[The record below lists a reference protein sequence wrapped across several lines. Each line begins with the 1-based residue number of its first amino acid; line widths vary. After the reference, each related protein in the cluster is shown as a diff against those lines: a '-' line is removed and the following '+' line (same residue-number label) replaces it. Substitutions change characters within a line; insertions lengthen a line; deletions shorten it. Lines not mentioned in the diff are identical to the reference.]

1 MSRRSPEVL
10 VPFLGLLYI
19 VLVLLYVVVST
30 NFSGFSLS
38 LIPLIALFLAGAY
51 GVWRRGRIGF
61 VGSLILSLVFL
72 GLFGI
77 MIFDALSAVTIPGE
91 FISVVTAVPI
101 LVAVLIYSILGLR
114 MVWSKGATP
123 KPPRMIP
130 ASSVVVLLVL
140 GFIFGGILIGLVAAQ
155 TETRL
160 LNSSTPADVTIV
172 AGAGNQGNPQYFTP
186 ANFTV
191 KVGVAVTW
199 VNHDGTAHTVTSKGS
214 NLFDSGNVRTGE
226 LYKYTFTQPGTYQYY
241 CTLHPWM
248 TGTIIVTSS

>member
-30 NFSGFSLS
+30 NCSGFSLS

-72 GLFGI
+72 GLFGV

-101 LVAVLIYSILGLR
+101 LLAVLVYSILGLR
-114 MVWSKGATP
+114 LVWRKGGP
-123 KPPRMIP
+123 SKPPRMIP

-140 GFIFGGILIGLVAAQ
+140 GFILGGIMIGLIVAQ
-155 TETRL
+155 TEARIL
-160 LNSSTPADVTIV
+160 
-172 AGAGNQGNPQYFTP
+172 
-186 ANFTV
+186 
-191 KVGVAVTW
+191 
-199 VNHDGTAHTVTSKGS
+199 
-214 NLFDSGNVRTGE
+214 
-226 LYKYTFTQPGTYQYY
+226 
-241 CTLHPWM
+241 
-248 TGTIIVTSS
+248 